1 MKKSEKYDTLVK
13 QLFDILDTV
22 EENAEGNE
30 FRPTVIRSCRT
41 QHTMQLEI
49 ILTELKELFNG
60 GQSIMKFTHQH
71 SDGTKIEIEMV
82 EHASMDNVLEEFQ
95 NFLRACGYVIEY
107 NQYLILE
114 DIDE

>member
-1 MKKSEKYDTLVK
+1 MGRDRYDMKKSEKYDTLVK

-49 ILTELKELFNG
+49 ILTELKELSNG
-60 GQSIMKFTHQH
+60 G
-71 SDGTKIEIEMV
+71 
-82 EHASMDNVLEEFQ
+82 
-95 NFLRACGYVIEY
+95 
-107 NQYLILE
+107 
-114 DIDE
+114 